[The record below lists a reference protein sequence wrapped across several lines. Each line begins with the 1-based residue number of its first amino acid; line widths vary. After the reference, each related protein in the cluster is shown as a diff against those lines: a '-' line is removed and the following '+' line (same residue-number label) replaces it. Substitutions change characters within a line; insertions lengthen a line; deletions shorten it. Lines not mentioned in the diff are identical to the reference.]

1 MIRDVVLH
9 INNEQPLRADL
20 FELPEGDTVL
30 LRCTNVRTLSG
41 AKPIFIDDL
50 NSMVFLPMLHLR
62 FIEILPATPGA
73 EHLALGPGE
82 ERVPVE
88 AGIAKADL
96 AGRHPDRRGLPPPR
110 PRRLKHR
117 RTASRDGRTASA
129 RPRGP
134 SR

>member
-50 NSMVFLPMLHLR
+50 SSIIFLPMLHLR
-62 FIEILPATPGA
+62 FIEILPETSGA

-88 AGIAKADL
+88 AGIAKKDL
-96 AGRHPDRRGLPPPR
+96 EDDIAIDEDFLRRV
-110 PRRLKHR
+110 
-117 RTASRDGRTASA
+117 RDA
-129 RPRGP
+129 
-134 SR
+134 

>member
-50 NSMVFLPMLHLR
+50 NSIIFLPMLHLR
-62 FIEILPATPGA
+62 FIEILPETSGA
-73 EHLALGPGE
+73 EHLALVTGE
-82 ERVPVE
+82 DGVPVKGGFAWE
-88 AGIAKADL
+88 DVEEVL
-96 AGRHPDRRGLPPPR
+96 LMDVFFVRRVRVG
-110 PRRLKHR
+110 
-117 RTASRDGRTASA
+117 
-129 RPRGP
+129 
-134 SR
+134 

>member
-9 INNEQPLRADL
+9 ISNEQPLRADL

-41 AKPIFIDDL
+41 TKPIFIDDL
-50 NSMVFLPMLHLR
+50 DSIVFLPMLHLR
-62 FIEILPATPGA
+62 FIEVLPATEGA

-88 AGIAKADL
+88 AGIAKDDL
-96 AGRHPDRRGLPPPR
+96 EEDLQIDDDFLRRVR
-110 PRRLKHR
+110 E
-117 RTASRDGRTASA
+117 A
-129 RPRGP
+129 
-134 SR
+134 

>member
-41 AKPIFIDDL
+41 TKPIFIDDL
-50 NSMVFLPMLHLR
+50 GSIIFFPMLHLR
-62 FIEILPATPGA
+62 FIEILPAPDGNG
-73 EHLALGPGE
+73 HLALGPGE

-88 AGIAKADL
+88 AGIAKHDL
-96 AGRHPDRRGLPPPR
+96 EEDLQIDEDFLRRV
-110 PRRLKHR
+110 
-117 RTASRDGRTASA
+117 RDA
-129 RPRGP
+129 
-134 SR
+134 

>member
-1 MIRDVVLH
+1 VIRDVVLH

-41 AKPIFIDDL
+41 TKPIFIDDL

-62 FIEILPATPGA
+62 FIEILPATSGA

-82 ERVPVE
+82 ERVPVQ
-88 AGIAKADL
+88 AGIAKAELEDDIPIDEDFL
-96 AGRHPDRRGLPPPR
+96 RRV
-110 PRRLKHR
+110 
-117 RTASRDGRTASA
+117 RDA
-129 RPRGP
+129 
-134 SR
+134 